1 MKERLAIGCA
11 MVGNPKLLIL
21 DEPTNGLDPEG
32 IIDLRNLL
40 KHLAHDK
47 KMTIF
52 LSSHQLSEIQNTC
65 DRVAFLKNG
74 KIITTESVDDILK
87 MDGTLEEKY
96 ISLMNKEG

>member
-1 MKERLAIGCA
+1 
-11 MVGNPKLLIL
+11 
-21 DEPTNGLDPEG
+21 
-32 IIDLRNLL
+32 
-40 KHLAHDK
+40 
-47 KMTIF
+47 MTIF